1 MAINSFSGLQLALR
15 GLTAQQRGL
24 DVTGH
29 NIANADRVG
38 YTRQEAVM
46 SSAPSLLLKSGAL
59 NGGAGAWLGQ
69 GVEVDEYRRIRDQ
82 FLDLQ
87 TRAQMMSA
95 GQHEATARALGQ
107 AQDVLAEPGPDGLG
121 ALFSKFWDSWS
132 TLSSNPE
139 STAARAA
146 VVGTAQQLVEGMA
159 QLDAQLGR
167 LQAIAG
173 QEYAAITA
181 AGGPIQRSAEEL
193 SRLDAAITQQV
204 SAGRIP
210 NDLLDRRDEILD
222 ELSAFGQVSVTDLG
236 GGSIS
241 VQFGDA
247 AAPLVNGTT
256 VTWPQALTNPGGKL
270 GGLLTIASATGPI
283 GARRA
288 DLDAVAAQLASSVNA
303 IHGGAGGPNFF
314 TGTTAATLA
323 VGVTS
328 ATVTPGTGPAAG
340 ANDIAIAI
348 AGLRGGAV
356 DNAYGN
362 LVSAL
367 GTSAAN
373 ARRNEATA
381 VALRD
386 AALDRRSEVSGV
398 SMDEEMTNMLRFQRA
413 YQASARAM
421 TAMDETL
428 ETLINR
434 TGRVGL

>member
-1 MAINSFSGLQLALR
+1 MAISSFSGLQLALR

-38 YTRQEAVM
+38 YTRQQAVL
-46 SSAPSLLLKSGAL
+46 SAAPSLRLGAGAL

-69 GVEVDEYRRIRDQ
+69 GVEVDEYRRVRDQ

-95 GQHEATARALGQ
+95 GQHETTARALGQ
-107 AQDVLAEPGPDGLG
+107 AEDILAEPSDRGLG

-139 STAARAA
+139 SAAARAA
-146 VVGTAQQLVEGMA
+146 VVGSAQQLADGMA
-159 QLDAQLGR
+159 QLDAQLGK
-167 LQAIAG
+167 LQTIAG
-173 QEYAAITA
+173 QEYAAMTA
-181 AGGPIQRSAEEL
+181 GGGPIQRSADEL
-193 SRLDAAITQQV
+193 ARLDAAITQQV
-204 SAGRIP
+204 SVGRIP

-222 ELSAFGQVSVTDLG
+222 ELSAYGQVSVTELG
-236 GGSIS
+236 NGSIS

-247 AAPLVNGTT
+247 ASPLVNGST
-256 VTWPQALTNPGGKL
+256 VTWPQALTSPGGKL
-270 GGLLTIASATGPI
+270 GGLLDIASATGPI
-283 GARRA
+283 GARRT

-303 IHGGAGGPNFF
+303 IHGAPPFF

-323 VGVTS
+323 VNVTA
-328 ATVTPGTGPAAG
+328 ATITPGSGPAAG

-356 DNAYGN
+356 DSGYGN

-367 GTSAAN
+367 GNGAAS
-373 ARRNEATA
+373 ARRLEATA
-381 VALRD
+381 VALRE
-386 AALDRRSEVSGV
+386 AAVERRTEVSGV
-398 SMDEEMTNMLRFQRA
+398 SMDEEMTNMLSFQRA

-428 ETLINR
+428 DTLINR

>member
-46 SSAPSLLLKSGAL
+46 SAAPSLLIDAGAI

-95 GQHEATARALGQ
+95 GQHETTAQALGQ
-107 AQDVLAEPGPDGLG
+107 AEDILGEPGADGLG

-146 VVGTAQQLVEGMA
+146 LIGSAQQLTDGMA
-159 QLDAQLGR
+159 RLDAQLGQ
-167 LQAIAG
+167 LQTLAG

-181 AGGPIQRSAEEL
+181 TGGPIQRAADEL
-193 SRLDAAITQQV
+193 ARLDSAITQQI
-204 SAGRIP
+204 SAGRVP
-210 NDLLDRRDEILD
+210 NDMLDRRDEILD
-222 ELSAFGQVSVTDLG
+222 ELSALGQVSVTDLG
-236 GGSIS
+236 NGSIS

-247 AAPLVNGTT
+247 AAPLVNGST
-256 VTWPQALTNPGGKL
+256 VTWPQALTSPGGKL

-283 GARRA
+283 GARRT

-303 IHGGAGGPNFF
+303 LHGGAGGPNFF
-314 TGTTAATLA
+314 SGTTAATIA
-323 VGVTS
+323 VNATTTS
-328 ATVTPGTGPAAG
+328 VTPGTGLAAG

-356 DNAYGN
+356 DQGYGN
-362 LVSAL
+362 IVSAL
-367 GTSAAN
+367 GTSAAS

-421 TAMDETL
+421 TAMDEML